1 MKKKYL
7 LIISLFI
14 SSFSFSQCIHTFNM
28 FDSFGDGW
36 NGNAVDILVNGNT
49 IITGATITTGSVGV
63 ENFSANIGDT
73 IELANWVTGSWTNE
87 VSWDITYGD
96 GVIIASGVHNGL
108 ASNAYWFCPTCPSP
122 SSLGTTN
129 LTADSATLTWIAG

>member
-7 LIISLFI
+7 LIVSLFI

-49 IITGATITTGSVGV
+49 IISGATIAAGSVGV

-73 IELANWVTGSWTNE
+73 IELGNWITGLWTAE
-87 VSWDITYGD
+87 VSWNITDGD
-96 GVIIASGVHNGL
+96 GIIIASGVHNGW
-108 ASNAYWFCPTCPSP
+108 SYN
-122 SSLGTTN
+122 
-129 LTADSATLTWIAG
+129 